1 MFLSAVDVISPS
13 GTDSVFFSPITV
25 SLWYERPE
33 NRLPLEIANQLLNI
47 VDAEH
52 NEDLDIYTVPCWMNA
67 SAGSFIFS
75 FGGQDGAAVNVSMA
89 NLVAPNSGITQGPDD
104 EERCQFLITAEV
116 DQINW
121 SLGWSFLKGA
131 YVVLDVS
138 NDKIGLAQAKHDT
151 ESTIKKFEGN
161 NAPIPFATSP
171 PYQPTNVS
179 PHPII
184 SSMPSITRSF
194 TAASGFR
201 VLSTTTSTGGKTDES
216 TIPGQLADGS
226 SISSTTIGMAV
237 GIPVAV
243 ICIAAVGFLF
253 YRKRKVRNGNNGF
266 SQGGEP
272 ESMAQPQPLP
282 PPPPPP
288 QPSTLP
294 QVQKHD
300 ELPEDYYIA
309 KDQRLSH
316 TTTIAPTPQMQTIG
330 ELESNGTPSFHAF
343 HSPSSAIEQDPNLV
357 GGPETI
363 QEERNTSN

>member
-1 MFLSAVDVISPS
+1 MFLSAVEAISPS
-13 GTDSVFFSPITV
+13 GADSVFFSPITV

-33 NRLPLEIANQLLNI
+33 NRLPLDIANQLLNI
-47 VDAEH
+47 VDAELDK
-52 NEDLDIYTVPCWMNA
+52 DLGIHTVPCWMNA

-75 FGGQDGAAVNVSMA
+75 FGGQDGPAINVSMA
-89 NLVAPNSGITQGPDD
+89 NLVAPNSGITQGTDD

-116 DQINW
+116 DQANW

-138 NDKIGLAQAKHDT
+138 NNKIGIAQAKHNA
-151 ESTIKKFEGN
+151 ESSIKTFEGN
-161 NAPIPFATSP
+161 NAPIPFATYI
-171 PYQPTNVS
+171 PYQPTYI
-179 PHPII
+179 PAHPSF
-184 SSMPSITRSF
+184 SSMPGVSTSF
-194 TAASGFR
+194 PAASGFR
-201 VLSTTTSTGGKTDES
+201 VLSTTTSASGTPDE
-216 TIPGQLADGS
+216 TATPEQPADGS

-253 YRKRKVRNGNNGF
+253 YRKRKARKGNHGV

-272 ESMAQPQPLP
+272 ESMAQPQPP
-282 PPPPPP
+282 PLPPP

-294 QVQKHD
+294 QVQTHD
-300 ELPEDYYIA
+300 ELPEDYYVA

-330 ELESNGTPSFHAF
+330 ELESNGTPSFHAL
-343 HSPSSAIEQDPNLV
+343 HSPSSAIEPDPNLV

-363 QEERNTSN
+363 REERNTSN